1 MTMKCF
7 IAALL
12 CCLLSAG
19 LAAASPPTYDQLAK
33 LPVIRFGEPVP
44 ESDYILMFPAG
55 QPITISV
62 SVEGSL
68 FTKAAGAELAVTPIR
83 EFFVFRDWASLD
95 GLKWVPR
102 GELIKSDVV
111 VKVPGYNHPLP
122 GILKIRMDLS
132 ESR

>member
-1 MTMKCF
+1 MKCF